1 MCLVLNGLIAFAQPS
16 EAILP
21 VDTTQI
27 VVEADSLEQTKRI
40 HLPRKAT
47 MYSAVLPGLGQVYN
61 HQAWKV
67 PFVYGGFV
75 ALGLTIK
82 WNQDRYVGYKRSYIE
97 LNDKNPETRY
107 YENYIDLSSYT
118 INENSVSSD
127 LNSRFMGGI
136 NLYSRQRNI
145 FIIATAAF
153 YLLNVLDA
161 NVNAHFIDFDISED
175 LSLNLMQMES
185 NPLNPKPAFGAT
197 LSYNF

>member
-1 MCLVLNGLIAFAQPS
+1 MCLVLNGVTLFAQPS
-16 EAILP
+16 EVVLLT
-21 VDTTQI
+21 DTTQI
-27 VVEADSLEQTKRI
+27 IVEDDSLEQTKI

-47 MYSAVLPGLGQVYN
+47 IYSAVLPGLGQIYN
-61 HQAWKV
+61 HQTWKT

-82 WNQDRYVGYKRSYIE
+82 WNHERYVGYKRSYIE

-107 YENYIDLSSYT
+107 YEKYIDLNNTT

-127 LNSRFMGGI
+127 LNKRLMGGI
-136 NLYSRQRNI
+136 DLYGRQRNV

-153 YLLNVLDA
+153 YLLNILDA

-175 LSLNLMQMES
+175 LSINLIQMES
-185 NPLNPKPAFGAT
+185 NPISPKPAFGAT